1 VIVPKEK
8 GPQWTMN
15 RIERGGRM
23 QGHKRF
29 FSCPSWLDWA
39 IVANKAKVWSM
50 DAIFQI
56 RLFTL
61 AYFQFDFL

>member
-1 VIVPKEK
+1 
-8 GPQWTMN
+8 MN

-50 DAIFQI
+50 DGIFQI